1 MSFVKAHYHP
11 FLFLSMMLS
20 GATELGLTAYLVDA
34 GNENHTWPSARYH
47 TLLLLILFDAAWTVL
62 FSGAYM
68 LWLADGARHFLANIA
83 SSIFW
88 LSTNAILWGVSA
100 GIFHHTRSGG
110 ICPNSPTLSRCRQTL
125 TVEALAWTECALSIA
140 ALFFTCLWAGTRQKE
155 VQDSRRMV

>member
-68 LWLADGARHFLANIA
+68 LWLADGARHFLASIA

-88 LSTNAILWGVSA
+88 LSTNAILWVHFYFYFVIGGFNEDIQGVSA

-110 ICPNSPTLSRCRQTL
+110 ICPNSPTLSR
-125 TVEALAWTECALSIA
+125 
-140 ALFFTCLWAGTRQKE
+140 
-155 VQDSRRMV
+155 